1 MTTILP
7 YLTGIYIYP
16 IKSLDRVSLSQVK
29 MLKSGALERDRRWAL
44 FDEKGHFVNAK
55 NHAKIHNIRSWFDLQ
70 TGKLTLKIQGNDEQV
85 TFDIDQEKAG
95 LEVVRLCRED
105 TGERAPTNYKLEKW
119 FSDYFNFAVQIA
131 ENPLLGFP
139 DDLDSPG
146 PTVIS
151 TATLETISGWF
162 PGLNIE
168 DLRLR
173 FRPNLEIGG
182 VPPFWEDQLFTEA
195 DKIVKFKI
203 GNILFEGVN
212 PCQRCIVPTRD
223 ANTSEIYPNFTKI
236 FVKKRQELLPPWTT
250 RSRFNHFYRVSVNT
264 RVPESE
270 AGKILQIGDEVKI
283 IDNG

>member
-29 MLKSGALERDRRWAL
+29 ILKSGALERDRPWAL

-55 NHAKIHNIRSWFDLQ
+55 NHAKIHNIRSLFDLQ
-70 TGKLTLKIQGNDEQV
+70 TGKVTLKLQGNDEQV
-85 TFDIDQEKAG
+85 TFDIYQERN
-95 LEVVRLCRED
+95 L
-105 TGERAPTNYKLEKW
+105 LEKW
-119 FSDYFNFAVQIA
+119 FSDYFNFAVTIA
-131 ENPLLGFP
+131 ENALLGFP

-151 TATLETISGWF
+151 TATLETISSWF
-162 PGLNIE
+162 EGLNIE

-173 FRPNLEIGG
+173 FRANLEIGG